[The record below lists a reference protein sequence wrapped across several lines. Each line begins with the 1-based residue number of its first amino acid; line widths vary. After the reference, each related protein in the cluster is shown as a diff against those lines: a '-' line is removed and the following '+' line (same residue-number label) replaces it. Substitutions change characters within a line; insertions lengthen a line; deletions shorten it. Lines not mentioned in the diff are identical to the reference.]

1 MAIQERSIAVARPI
15 IGDAEVAAVVDVL
28 RSGNLVQGE
37 VVARFEHRFA
47 ELVGVR
53 HAVAVSSGTAA
64 LHIALLAHGIGPEDE
79 VITSPFSFAATANAV
94 LYTGARP
101 VFVDID
107 ARDFNLDPNLIE
119 ARITPRTRAI
129 LPVHLYGQ
137 PADMEAIWAIAAR
150 HGLEVIEDA
159 AQAHGAALHGR
170 NVGTFGT
177 ACFSFYATKNVVT
190 GEGGVVTTDD
200 EVLADRLRMLRSH
213 GARVR
218 YEHEILGFNY
228 RMTDLQAAIGEVQLE
243 RMAEFTA
250 RRIANAEFLTAR
262 LTNVVAP
269 RPLPGRRHVYHQYTV
284 RVRSDRDAA
293 ARVLADEGIGTGI
306 HYPRPI
312 HRQPLYMDLGY
323 TDSLPVAEQASH
335 EVLSLPVHPALDAWD
350 LERIV
355 RAVSRLSI

>member
-1 MAIQERSIAVARPI
+1 MAIQERSIPIARPM
-15 IGDAEVAAVVDVL
+15 IGEAEVNAVIDVL

-37 VVARFEHRFA
+37 VVARFERRFA
-47 ELVGVR
+47 SMIGVR

-64 LHIALLAHGIGPEDE
+64 LHIALLAHGVGAEDE
-79 VITSPFSFAATANAV
+79 VITSSFSFAATANAV

-107 ARDFNLDPNLIE
+107 PRDFNLDPNLVE
-119 ARITPRTRAI
+119 ARIGPRTRAI

-137 PADMEAIWAIAAR
+137 PADMDAICAIAAR
-150 HGLEVIEDA
+150 HGLAVIEDA

-170 NVGTFGT
+170 SVGTFGT

-200 EVLADRLRMLRSH
+200 DQLAERLRMLRSH

-218 YEHEILGFNY
+218 YQHEILGFNY

-243 RMAEFTA
+243 RLSEFTE
-250 RRIANAEFLTAR
+250 RRIANAEFLSAN
-262 LTNVVAP
+262 LKNVIPP
-269 RPLPGRRHVYHQYTV
+269 RPLPGRRHVFHQYTV
-284 RVRSDRDAA
+284 RVQSNRDAA
-293 ARVLADEGIGTGI
+293 VGALAELGVGTGV

-312 HRQPLYMDLGY
+312 HRQPLYLDLGY
-323 TDSLPVAEQASH
+323 TDSLPLAEQASR
-335 EVLSLPVHPALDAWD
+335 EVLSLPVYPALEQWD

-355 RAVSRLSI
+355 EAVSGLSI

>member
-1 MAIQERSIAVARPI
+1 MAIEERSIPVARPL

-37 VVARFEHRFA
+37 VVARFEQRFA
-47 ELVGVR
+47 EMVGVR

-64 LHIALLAHGIGPEDE
+64 LHIALLAHGIGPGHE

-94 LYTGARP
+94 LYTGGRP

-107 ARDFNLDPNLIE
+107 PRDFNLDPNLIE
-119 ARITPRTRAI
+119 ARITPFTRAI
-129 LPVHLYGQ
+129 MPVHLYGQ
-137 PADMEAIWAIAAR
+137 PADMDAIGEIASR
-150 HGLEVIEDA
+150 YGLAVIEDA
-159 AQAHGAALHGR
+159 AQAHGAAIRGR
-170 NVGTFGT
+170 NVGTFGA

-200 EVLADRLRMLRSH
+200 DRIADQLRMLRSH

-218 YEHEILGFNY
+218 YEHEILGYNY

-243 RMAEFTA
+243 RLAELTD
-250 RRIANAEFLTAR
+250 RRIANAEFLSSR
-262 LTNVVAP
+262 LTNVVTP

-284 RVRSDRDAA
+284 RIPSDRDDA
-293 ARVLADEGIGTGI
+293 ARALAEDGIGTGI

-312 HRQPLYMDLGY
+312 HCQPLYVDLGY
-323 TDSLPVAEQASH
+323 TDALPVAEQASR
-335 EVLSLPVHPALDAWD
+335 EVLSLPVHPALDTWD
-350 LERIV
+350 LERITY
-355 RAVSRLSI
+355 AVSRLSI